1 MYYNAKRLNKYAFR
15 YQQYLWFK
23 DFLTSGESFDTL
35 GGIFTIQLVEDKFY
49 LHFSELSTLELEDEL
64 ERHQEP
70 ENPYYK

>member
-1 MYYNAKRLNKYAFR
+1 MLNNQNEYAFR
-15 YQQYLWFK
+15 YQRYLWFK

-35 GGIFTIQLVEDKFY
+35 GGIFTIQWVEEKNY
-49 LHFSELSTLELEDEL
+49 LHFSELPTLESEVEL